1 MSELK
6 DSSELQMYST
16 AVLYVLSAI
25 TPPVEYVDKILEN
38 FVYAIKSSQVSPI
51 IILRRNV

>member
-25 TPPVEYVDKILEN
+25 TPPAEFVADILEN
-38 FVYAIKSSQVSPI
+38 FVTAIKSSQVNFVI
-51 IILRRNV
+51 Q